1 MTLHRFVVVS
11 FLVFILGLVALYSGV
26 NRVPLRQQGGTHEM
40 HKSSLQ
46 VPAASNTKLVATIP
60 VTIPVA
66 KHVG

>member
-11 FLVFILGLVALYSGV
+11 FLVFVLGLVALYTGV

-46 VPAASNTKLVATIP
+46 VPAASHMKLVAAIP
-60 VTIPVA
+60 DTSPVA
-66 KHVG
+66 NHAG